1 MLWATAGYCCIYTV
15 CYTSHCRVY
24 IYDLVAVY
32 TSTRQFRIYTI
43 TMRLCCVHTQFTGD
57 QLDPFDRLA
66 VYTHAGGVGVFLY
79 IREDQLSW
87 AYLID
92 PELVRLERQ
101 DMFD

>member
-1 MLWATAGYCCIYTV
+1 
-15 CYTSHCRVY
+15 
-24 IYDLVAVY
+24 
-32 TSTRQFRIYTI
+32 
-43 TMRLCCVHTQFTGD
+43 MRLCCVYTYFTGD
-57 QLDPFDRLA
+57 QLDPFDMLA
-66 VYTHAGGVGVFLY
+66 VYTHAGSQGVFLY